1 MMAQRRF
8 GLGRNIPSAWTMRQ
22 IAHHV
27 AGVTYY
33 AHQVGDLAGP

>member
-1 MMAQRRF
+1 VTIIDPGPQ
-8 GLGRNIPSAWTMRQ
+8 AWTLRQ

-33 AHQVGDLAGP
+33 ARQVGDLTAGVGV